1 MTEEA
6 APLSISV
13 CMPRFLWRFA
23 PPLLAYLVVQALLL
37 ASVRPHAERWH
48 AAPWNRYDV
57 MHYLS
62 IAERGY
68 EAFPCV
74 WRDQPALCG
83 NAGWFPGYPFL
94 VRATLWTGIKP
105 LHAALLVTALTRLAF
120 LVLAWSMLS
129 AMRPRMSPLLT
140 LLLVALWPGAI
151 YQHAPFPLALFSMCA
166 LGALLSIRSERWWLA
181 AACGAAAAYVYSTG
195 FLMGPVLAVSVILVH
210 RRWRAAF
217 LVGVAPTLGFLA
229 ALATQWM
236 YLRRWDAFFLVQA
249 KYGHHLQNPMR
260 ALRTY
265 MFPPEWTGTPLWLAL
280 QTFLV
285 LVLVGYLVCL
295 AARTGWQLEDRPRVV
310 YAVTYWLFALAMG
323 PTVSPYRPVALLC
336 ASAPILRHAPRWLQI
351 VLLAALTLLDYKV
364 GLRYFRGE
372 II

>member
-1 MTEEA
+1 MVDALRDA
-6 APLSISV
+6 AQDV
-13 CMPRFLWRFA
+13 
-23 PPLLAYLVVQALLL
+23 
-37 ASVRPHAERWH
+37 
-48 AAPWNRYDV
+48 AAAD
-57 MHYLS
+57 
-62 IAERGY
+62 
-68 EAFPCV
+68 
-74 WRDQPALCG
+74 
-83 NAGWFPGYPFL
+83 
-94 VRATLWTGIKP
+94 
-105 LHAALLVTALTRLAF
+105 
-120 LVLAWSMLS
+120 
-129 AMRPRMSPLLT
+129 
-140 LLLVALWPGAI
+140 WPGAI

-249 KYGHHLQNPMR
+249 KYGHHLQI
-260 ALRTY
+260 
-265 MFPPEWTGTPLWLAL
+265 PPEWTGTPLWLAL